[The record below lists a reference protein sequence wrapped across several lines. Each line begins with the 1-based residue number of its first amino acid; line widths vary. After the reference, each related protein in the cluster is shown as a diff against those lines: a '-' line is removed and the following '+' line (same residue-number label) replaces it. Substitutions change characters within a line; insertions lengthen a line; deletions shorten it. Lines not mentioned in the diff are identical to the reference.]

1 MFVCQESV
9 IGRYKHAVHG
19 EPANRKREAA
29 LQIGLTLLRLCACN
43 SCSAT
48 ALWFCVCTAL
58 CTAYLKGLH
67 WTLAKQDLT
76 AVILSLSDSFVSLTH
91 A

>member
-1 MFVCQESV
+1 M
-9 IGRYKHAVHG
+9 HG
-19 EPANRKREAA
+19 EPANRKREAT
-29 LQIGLTLLRLCACN
+29 LQIGLTSLVLCACN
-43 SCSAT
+43 SCSAI

-58 CTAYLKGLH
+58 CTAYLKGLLAL

-76 AVILSLSDSFVSLTH
+76 AVTVSLSDSFVSLTH